1 MLIDFDA
8 VIIFFVGMYAIAKL
22 AGFVTRR
29 SIFDASLRIELAR
42 FLLGLY
48 IMALLGITLFP
59 IELPPMQM
67 DAGFAE
73 YVNFQLLSFLKEGWS
88 MSSVMQVLGNILLFV
103 PAYPLAVLSGMS
115 EKRWYQALLVIAAF
129 SLSIET
135 IQFVENVTGLSG
147 FFGRVTDVNDLF
159 LNTLGGMIGFAVIW
173 MYKRYIIEK
182 REQHED

>member
-88 MSSVMQVLGNILLFV
+88 MSSVMKVLGNILLFV

-147 FFGRVTDVNDLF
+147 FYGRVSDVNDLF
-159 LNTLGGMIGFAVIW
+159 LNTLGGMTGFAVIW

>member
-1 MLIDFDA
+1 MLIDFDT

-42 FLLGLY
+42 LLLGLY

-59 IELPPMQM
+59 IELPPVKM
-67 DAGFAE
+67 DVGLAE
-73 YVNFQLLSFLKEGWS
+73 HVNFQILSFLREGWS
-88 MSSVMQVLGNILLFV
+88 LSIVKQVLGNVLIFV
-103 PAYPLAVLSGMS
+103 PAYPLAILAGMP
-115 EKRWYQALLVIAAF
+115 EKRWYEALFCVAACSMF
-129 SLSIET
+129 LET
-135 IQFVENVTGLSG
+135 MQLVENVTGLSG